1 MGSGPLQVIKEL
13 SKPVWIVEK
22 QPANHCLKPCGLPI
36 DSRIGATR
44 TTTGTVAPSTDQV
57 LLLCIEDWQQPV
69 EGCGLGICANLGH
82 DGFMESVRLA
92 RTLTQAKALMQFP
105 DRISN
110 PGQLQRTNGLRR

>member
-1 MGSGPLQVIKEL
+1 MIQQISQP
-13 SKPVWIVEK
+13 SWIVQK

-36 DSRIGATR
+36 DSCIGAPG

-57 LLLCIEDWQQPV
+57 LLLCVEDWQQSV

-92 RTLTQAKALMQFP
+92 RTLTQAKTLMQLP
-105 DRISN
+105 DRISD
-110 PGQLQRTNGLRR
+110 PGQLQRT